1 MIELAL
7 VVCLANEPAERK
19 DVGLVYDSEALT
31 PMQCLMRAQPEI
43 AKWAESHPKWNVKRW
58 TCRPAGQLAKT

>member
-7 VVCLANEPAERK
+7 VVCLAAEPAKCK

-31 PMQCLMRAQPEI
+31 PMQCIMRAPPEI
-43 AKWAESHPKWNVKRW
+43 AKWTESHPKWNVMRW
-58 TCRPAGQLAKT
+58 SCRPAGTIAKT

>member
-7 VVCLANEPAERK
+7 IVCLSADPHKCK

-43 AKWAESHPKWNVKRW
+43 AKWAETHPRWQVKRW
-58 TCRPAGQLAKT
+58 TCRPAGKFAKI